1 MVSLLPVLHL
11 GHRYHPD
18 IYCISLGNMFEKK
31 KWQITLRTD
40 MNKRTMST
48 AVQAAEHVS
57 KPVEAV
63 IGQLMLNCSHTKMA
77 VQRNN

>member
-1 MVSLLPVLHL
+1 
-11 GHRYHPD
+11 
-18 IYCISLGNMFEKK
+18 
-31 KWQITLRTD
+31 

-77 VQRNN
+77 VQRNNWCLVM